1 LLIITLLDKE
11 RGPKPDAMNI
21 NYRPVEDFRFDLEN
35 VKDYPFYAADD
46 PTNVRIEKDSNQ
58 IKAGTLP
65 KIIERL
71 THHKHCGTYNMLYR
85 IYTNTKQMALRFRRS

>member
-1 LLIITLLDKE
+1 
-11 RGPKPDAMNI
+11 MNI
-21 NYRPVEDFRFDLEN
+21 NYRPPEDIRFDLEI

-46 PTNVRIEKDSNQ
+46 ATNIRIEKDSNQ

-71 THHKHCGTYNMLYR
+71 THHKTPGKAQIPHY
-85 IYTNTKQMALRFRRS
+85 

>member
-1 LLIITLLDKE
+1 MRAPINSTFIVDKE

-21 NYRPVEDFRFDLEN
+21 NYRPPEDIRFDLEV

-46 PTNVRIEKDSNQ
+46 ATNIRVEKDSNQ
-58 IKAGTLP
+58 IKGGTLP

-71 THHKHCGTYNMLYR
+71 THHKTPGT
-85 IYTNTKQMALRFRRS
+85 S